1 MYGTMMTYPMNI
13 TQILDHVN
21 NIHSDKHIHTLL
33 HNGKLHTYTFRDFCE
48 RVFNVMNALIDYGI
62 NPGDRIATYAANT
75 YQHLELYYAIPCI
88 GAIINPLN
96 IRLGPKQLA
105 EIVKE
110 ADDKLIFVDENL
122 WNTFSK
128 LQEEIEFVPTIR
140 MNSQVKNVYIED
152 KLSLEYEEFLTMGE
166 EKSRL
171 DIQDEN
177 WGMAL
182 CYTSGT
188 TGEPRGVLYTHR
200 SMFLHTLAVNQADI
214 FGITEKDVVMPM
226 VPMFHAMGWGIP
238 YAAMFAGAD
247 IVLPGTNPEN
257 IIDLISELGVT
268 VAAGV
273 PTVWTKLLP
282 ELRINANRISSLRRL
297 IIGGETIPS
306 TLIETLE
313 QELGIEV
320 RHAWGMTEMSPTGTF
335 CTLRHSH
342 QTLSDN
348 EKWKIKAMQGPPI
361 PGVQVRIT
369 NEKDTELPWDG
380 DSIGELQVRS
390 HWATSSYYKIGTT
403 PDHFTEDGWLRTGD
417 MATINSE
424 GFMQIVDRAKSI
436 IRSGGESIP
445 SIPLESF
452 LLKHPQVLEVSVV
465 GIPDKTWGE
474 RPIAVV
480 ILDEGVNEDI
490 IQLLK
495 QHLAT
500 EFPKFWIP
508 DRFVV
513 VDEIPKTGVGKIDKN
528 AILQIVTSKN
538 ESSISE

>member
-1 MYGTMMTYPMNI
+1 MMTYPMSI

-21 NIHSDKHIHTLL
+21 NIHSDKQIHTLL
-33 HNGKLHTYTFRDFCE
+33 HNGKLHTYTFNTLCE
-48 RVFNVMNALIDYGI
+48 RVYHVMNALIDYGI

-110 ADDKLIFVDENL
+110 ADDKLIFVDDNL
-122 WNTFSK
+122 RDTFSK

-152 KLSLEYEEFLTMGE
+152 NLSLEYEEFLTMGE
-166 EKSRL
+166 DKSRL

-268 VAAGV
+268 IAAGV

-342 QTLSDN
+342 QNLTDN

-361 PGVQVRIT
+361 PGVQVRIK

-403 PDHFTEDGWLRTGD
+403 PDHFTRDGWLRTGD

-495 QHLAT
+495 QHLVT

-508 DRFVV
+508 DQFVV

-538 ESSISE
+538 ESSIPE